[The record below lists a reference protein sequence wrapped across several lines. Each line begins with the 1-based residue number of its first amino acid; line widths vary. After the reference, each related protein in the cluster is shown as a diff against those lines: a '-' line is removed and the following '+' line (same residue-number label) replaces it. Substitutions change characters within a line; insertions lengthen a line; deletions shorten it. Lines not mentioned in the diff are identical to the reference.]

1 MRKTKI
7 VCTLGPASTDEA
19 IIKKMLQAGMNV
31 ARLNFSHGSH
41 EGHKQTIEKF
51 RRVRDE
57 LGIPAAVLLDTKGPE
72 IRTGNFV
79 NGEEM
84 LVDGQKFTLTTEA
97 FEGTKEKVSVTYKNL
112 PKEVGKGNLVLIND
126 GKIVI
131 RVDETTE
138 TDVIGTVVHGGKISN
153 HKGIN
158 LPNVDLTMPYISAQ
172 DRADIIFG
180 IENDVDYIAASFVRT
195 ANDVL
200 AIRQILDEYNNNE
213 IKIIAKIESTQGI
226 ENFEEILDVA
236 DGIMVARGDMGV
248 EVAYEM
254 LPGIQK
260 RFIRRCVQSGK
271 IVITATQMLESMTT
285 SPMPTR
291 AEITD
296 VANAVFDG
304 TTAVM
309 LSGETAAGMYPVEA
323 VGTMSKI
330 AQQAEED
337 FHRMPARNMVWHE
350 MDAMDVTNAV
360 GHAACTLAKDI
371 KAEALMAITKT
382 GYTARRMSKFRPQ
395 TQIIGATPY
404 EKTYHQLALIWGV
417 TPLKVEY
424 SKDIEELFAD
434 CAIKAKMAEYIK
446 PGDHMVISAGVPVD
460 IPGST
465 NIIRVLEVK

>member
-7 VCTLGPASTDEA
+7 VCTLGPASTDED

-84 LVDGQKFTLTTEA
+84 LVDGQRFTLTTEA
-97 FEGTKEKVSVTYKNL
+97 IEGTKEKVSVTYKNL